1 MQKLELKPHLSFLYA
16 IEVDIEITWH
26 TLIDQLFARTTTFV
40 TWRVIFSFLN
50 ESKGVLVTI
59 KCVSASKL
67 QIWVFPKNT
76 FGMCK
81 ISAIYTVVELMVWV
95 SFFFTDIIVIFT
107 RIIFSFMTESEGML
121 MLFVPCDL
129 W

>member
-1 MQKLELKPHLSFLYA
+1 MQKLELKPHLSFLYT

-59 KCVSASKL
+59 KCESASKL
-67 QIWVFPKNT
+67 QI
-76 FGMCK
+76 
-81 ISAIYTVVELMVWV
+81 
-95 SFFFTDIIVIFT
+95 
-107 RIIFSFMTESEGML
+107 
-121 MLFVPCDL
+121 
-129 W
+129 